1 MNKEEILAKRRQENK
16 NRDFVGIDINK
27 NASRISIIFS
37 LLFILFLLIMT
48 RLADKHLNHGIIATE
63 YSIIFPLFLYKAV
76 KTKST
81 FNIICA
87 VFAGL
92 GLIIFTVTTIRDIFD
107 IYPLGR

>member
-1 MNKEEILAKRRQENK
+1 MNKEEILAKSRQENK